1 MGLPKTTDEIYNLRV
16 VKKSEGIVKSIETKP
31 WANSDFV
38 ADLIDIKKARRT
50 NANINKKLFFSIG
63 LFLSMLLITMMF
75 EWRSY
80 DNRSFVNLESNM
92 QAIDELMDVPLT
104 NQPPPPPP
112 EKVIKQANI
121 VEVQDA
127 EEIKEEIKID
137 FDMDISE
144 DDAFEAL
151 EALDV
156 EKPVEEKAEEIFS
169 IVEHAP
175 TPKNGMA
182 SFLKQMHENLRYP
195 PQAIRA
201 KVQGKVYV
209 QFVINAD
216 GELTDLEVIKGI
228 GMGCD
233 EEALRVLKQSPAW
246 NPGKQRGKPVK
257 VRMVLPIQ
265 FVYKER

>member
-1 MGLPKTTDEIYNLRV
+1 MGLPKPTDNIFNLRV
-16 VKKSEGIVKSIETKP
+16 VKQKKGIVKSIEKKP
-31 WANSDFV
+31 WEDSDFV
-38 ADLIDIKKARRT
+38 ADLINIKRTRRT
-50 NANINKKLFFSIG
+50 NAISHKKLFFSIG
-63 LFLSMLLITMMF
+63 LFLSMLFITTMF

-80 DNRSFVNLESNM
+80 DNTSIVNLEGNI
-92 QAIDELMDVPLT
+92 QAMEDIMDVPLT

-144 DDAFEAL
+144 DDAFA
-151 EALDV
+151 ALDIV
-156 EKPVEEKAEEIFS
+156 DIEKPEEEIADEIFT
-169 IVEHAP
+169 IVEDKP
-175 TPKNGMA
+175 TPKGGMSA
-182 SFLKQMHENLRYP
+182 FLKGLHEKITY
-195 PQAIRA
+195 PQAALRA
-201 KVQGKVYV
+201 RVQGKVFI

-216 GELTDLEVIKGI
+216 GQLTDLEVIKGI

-246 NPGKQRGKPVK
+246 NPGKQRGVPVR

-265 FVYKER
+265 FVYQER